1 MAKHKNYEILN
12 LIGYALAKF
21 DNDFIKEFGF
31 STKNAFFEYCVQI
44 GLADTTGVI
53 KNRMDLFDYFF
64 PNKRIYLII
73 FFLTNA
79 KVGGKKAM
87 PISIE
92 NYGLIVC
99 LKMKALRVLAIL

>member
-1 MAKHKNYEILN
+1 MAKHRNYEILN

-44 GLADTTGVI
+44 GLANTTGVI

-64 PNKRIYLII
+64 
-73 FFLTNA
+73 
-79 KVGGKKAM
+79 
-87 PISIE
+87 S
-92 NYGLIVC
+92 
-99 LKMKALRVLAIL
+99 

>member
-31 STKNAFFEYCVQI
+31 STKNAFFGYCVQI
-44 GLADTTGVI
+44 GLADITGVI

-64 PNKRIYLII
+64 PNKR
-73 FFLTNA
+73 
-79 KVGGKKAM
+79 KGWWQKAM

>member
-1 MAKHKNYEILN
+1 MAKHRNYEILN

-31 STKNAFFEYCVQI
+31 STKNAFLNIVSKSAWLTR
-44 GLADTTGVI
+44 LALSKI
-53 KNRMDLFDYFF
+53 AW
-64 PNKRIYLII
+64 IYLII

-99 LKMKALRVLAIL
+99 LEMKALRVLAIL